1 MSEIRI
7 LDAQVA
13 NQIAA
18 GEVVER
24 PASVVKELVENAI
37 DAGAT
42 FIQVEADEGGR
53 FLRVVDNGAGIKA
66 ESLELAFQRFATSKL
81 SKYSDIWSLNSMGFR
96 GEALPSIAS
105 VSKLEVLSRTADRE
119 IAHKLILE
127 GGYLQT
133 SSAAGGPVGTSLTLR
148 DLFYNTPA
156 RLKFMSRESTEY
168 THIQQLM
175 QAFAL
180 DFPQIA
186 FSWIKRN
193 KVVFSTSGQS
203 DLMGVVRQLFGKE
216 MAASLFSVRHEYRGA
231 ELEAA
236 LSYPDSVRKD
246 RNYQFFFINQRWV
259 KVPALNRVLDD
270 LYSDMIPKRHHP
282 VAILKLQLPADSI
295 DINVHPTKREVKFK
309 NFSLVYQL
317 LKEAL
322 EQALNRYDLQRTHLV
337 ETPKPQSLLP
347 TQTLERNTSSHAGF
361 HSSEQEEPPP
371 FLNSPFAR
379 PFEGQ
384 PFAPT
389 PSASSLPGSAPQASD
404 WGNEPLSESQLSDS
418 PALPPWQQSS
428 RSVQAAEPLIAYQTG
443 QPDLSFS
450 KPLSAPQIMELPGLE
465 TPPVTTQEQEQAILH
480 TIRPVGQVC
489 ENTYIVGHFGRD
501 LVLIDQHVAEE
512 RYLYEKVLAA
522 GEIVKQPLL
531 ISVVLDLNEAERE
544 LIDLH
549 SAIFE
554 QAGIEFEAYGP
565 TSIAIRTLP
574 QCLKFSEAEVTVR
587 QLLEDMALM
596 DTADPLITP
605 FKLVCKTIACHS
617 AIRAGDPLSLEQMQQ
632 MIKNW
637 AATRYPYTCPH
648 GRPVLL
654 KLSKSEIN
662 RRFLRTWS

>member
-1 MSEIRI
+1 MAEIRI

-37 DAGAT
+37 DAGAD

-53 FLRVVDNGAGIKA
+53 FLRVVDNGSGIPA

-81 SKYSDIWSLNSMGFR
+81 SQYSEIWSLNSMGFR

-127 GGYLQT
+127 GGYLQA

-186 FSWIKRN
+186 FTWIKRN
-193 KVVFSTSGQS
+193 KTVFSTSGQS

-282 VAILKLQLPADSI
+282 VAILKLQLPAESI
-295 DINVHPTKREVKFK
+295 DINVHPAKREVKFK

-322 EQALNRYDLQRTHLV
+322 EQALNRYDVQRTHLI
-337 ETPKPQSLLP
+337 ETPKPQPLAPAESQASVQTDSLGS
-347 TQTLERNTSSHAGF
+347 LE
-361 HSSEQEEPPP
+361 SEAPPP

-379 PFEGQ
+379 PIQGKPFEPETSNSDSTDLYSQSTNGS
-384 PFAPT
+384 
-389 PSASSLPGSAPQASD
+389 SASSIELPTPVV
-404 WGNEPLSESQLSDS
+404 E
-418 PALPPWQQSS
+418 ALPPWQQSN
-428 RSVQAAEPLIAYQTG
+428 RSAQAAEPLTSYQT
-443 QPDLSFS
+443 QSSATALP
-450 KPLSAPQIMELPGLE
+450 SAPQIMELPGLE
-465 TPPVTTQEQEQAILH
+465 TPQASTKEQEQAILH

-544 LIDLH
+544 LIELH
-549 SAIFE
+549 GPIFD

-565 TSIAIRTLP
+565 TSIVIRTLP

-587 QLLEDMALM
+587 ELLEDLALM
-596 DTADPLITP
+596 DTADPVITP
-605 FKLVCKTIACHS
+605 FKLVCKTIACHA
-617 AIRAGDPLSLEQMQQ
+617 AIRAGDPLTLEQMQE
-632 MIKNW
+632 MVKNW